1 MMSEHG
7 TLLFSVTRTTVVG
20 VPQRWKQVFSLH
32 LALHMS
38 SRGELGTRL
47 DPRRVCVAATR
58 TSPAGG
64 SSVPRQGT
72 RASTAVSATGPGKA
86 LVTTRSYSDCQCAFP
101 SLPGTRVE
109 LLVAATRSAIAGS
122 SGVLEYELG

>member
-20 VPQRWKQVFSLH
+20 VPQRRKQVCSLH

-47 DPRRVCVAATR
+47 DPKRVCVAATR
-58 TSPAGG
+58 TSPAWGQQRVTTG
-64 SSVPRQGT
+64 NEGL
-72 RASTAVSATGPGKA
+72 AGVSATGPGKA
-86 LVTTRSYSDCQCAFP
+86 LVTTRSYSDCRCVFP
-101 SLPGTRVE
+101 SLPGTRVG

-122 SGVLEYELG
+122 SGVL